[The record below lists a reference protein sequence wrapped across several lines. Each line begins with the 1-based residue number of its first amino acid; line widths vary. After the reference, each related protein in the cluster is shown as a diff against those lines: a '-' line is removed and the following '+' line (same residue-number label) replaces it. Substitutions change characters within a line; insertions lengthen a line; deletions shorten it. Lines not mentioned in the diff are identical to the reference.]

1 MKRKKNV
8 VIGSILFFIAMGLMI
23 FGVHLLSKSTGA
35 SLSTVFTPES
45 SLIQSSTLDEEPTN
59 LPQLTKEVKEN
70 EKEVRITTSLG
81 TIRAKVFPELAPKA
95 VENFLTHGS
104 EGYYNGT
111 VFHRVIPNFMIQA
124 GDPEGDGTGGESIWG
139 EPFETEISNQLFHI
153 RGAIAMAKTNAPVSI
168 GSQFYIV
175 QNPADMSETADP
187 TITPKEIIEA
197 YKNGGYPSLDQ
208 NYTVFGQVIE
218 GMDIVDAISEAETD
232 QNNKPL
238 QEITIES
245 IEVINSSY

>member
-1 MKRKKNV
+1 
-8 VIGSILFFIAMGLMI
+8 MGLMI

-35 SLSTVFTPES
+35 SLSTVFNPES

-218 GMDIVDAISEAETD
+218 GMDIVDAISKTETD